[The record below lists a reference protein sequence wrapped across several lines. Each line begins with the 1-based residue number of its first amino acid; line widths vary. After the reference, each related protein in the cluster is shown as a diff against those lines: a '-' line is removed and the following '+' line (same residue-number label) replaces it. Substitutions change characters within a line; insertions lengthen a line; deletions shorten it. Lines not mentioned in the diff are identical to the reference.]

1 MNAPHPLQHDMR
13 TATPSPAA
21 EEADGINLLEYWDI
35 VYDNKWLVAAL
46 LAIGVGLSGT
56 YAAFAPPV
64 FEANTMIQVEDNM
77 GGGKS
82 LLGEAASLF
91 DVKTATTAEIEILRS
106 RRIVGAAVDSTRHY
120 IVARPRYLPVVGR
133 SLARRASGLSEPG
146 FLGLSGY
153 VHGTESIAVPQ
164 FDVPPQLE
172 GSAFRL
178 TARGGNKYEL
188 SHPELDKPLS
198 GTVGTLLDARTPL
211 GTVQLMVAALE
222 AKAGADFN
230 LMRQSRLGAITE
242 LQTRL
247 RLIEKGRQSGMIDAS
262 LQGTNAEQITLI
274 LNEIG
279 RQYVR
284 QNIERKSAEAEKTLA
299 FLDVQLPQF
308 KTQLSTSEE
317 QYNRYRNQEG
327 TVALDKE
334 AELILSQTVEL
345 QAKLL
350 EAQQKRREFSSR
362 FTELHPTVQTLD
374 QQIAAWTAE
383 ISKLNARV
391 RTLPRIQQ
399 DTLRLERDVK
409 VNQEL
414 YQQLRNNAVQLQ
426 LVREGKIGNVRVIDE
441 ATEPEK
447 PVGPPRMGIVA
458 VGAVLGLLAGIML
471 ALARNVFFRGVRD
484 AQEIEAATGLSVYS
498 TIPLSPHQDLIAKK
512 AADKKPGLHF
522 LALSHPDDPAIE
534 SLRSLRTA
542 LQFAMLDATS
552 NRVIITGATP
562 GVGKSFVSANFAALL
577 AAGGKRVLLIDAD
590 VRKGHLNQYFGVPR
604 ARGLSELVTGTI
616 GLNEAVRKNLV
627 PNLDLVTTGI
637 LPPNPAELMMSP
649 ALPVLL
655 KQLSDGYD
663 LVIIDTAPVLVAAD
677 TSAVAVH
684 GGTILLVARAS
695 QTQMGE
701 LHESRKRLAQ
711 AGKTVTGVLLNA
723 LDISRRHNGSYS
735 YRYGGYRYTQYSYRP
750 DQG

>member
-1 MNAPHPLQHDMR
+1 MNAPHPLQNDLR
-13 TATPSPAA
+13 AAPASA
-21 EEADGINLLEYWDI
+21 PVEESEGINLLEYWDI
-35 VYDNKWLVAAL
+35 VYDNKWFVGAL
-46 LAIGVGLSGT
+46 LVLGLGLSGT

-106 RRIVGAAVDSTRHY
+106 RRIVGAAVDTTRHY
-120 IVARPRYLPVVGR
+120 IEARPRYLPIVGR
-133 SLARRASGLSEPG
+133 MLARRASGLSDPG
-146 FLGLSGY
+146 FLGLAGY
-153 VHGTESIAVPQ
+153 VHGTESVAVPQ
-164 FDVPPQLE
+164 FDVPQELE
-172 GSAFRL
+172 GTPFTL
-178 TARGGNKYEL
+178 TAKGGGGYEL
-188 SHPELDKPLS
+188 NHPELEKPLT
-198 GTVGTLLDARTPL
+198 GMVGKLLDVRTPL
-211 GTVQLMVAALE
+211 GTVQLMVSALN
-222 AKAGADFN
+222 AKPGADFS
-230 LMRQSRLGAITE
+230 LIRQSRLGAIIE

-299 FLDVQLPQF
+299 FLAVQLPQF

-374 QQIAAWTAE
+374 QQIAAWTNE
-383 ISKLNARV
+383 INKLNARV
-391 RTLPRIQQ
+391 RTLPKIQQ

-426 LVREGKIGNVRVIDE
+426 LVREGKIGNVRIIDE

-447 PVGPPRMGIVA
+447 PVGPARIGIVA
-458 VGAVLGLLAGIML
+458 VGGVLGLLAGMLL
-471 ALARNVFFRGVRD
+471 ALARNAFFRGARD

-498 TIPLSPHQDLIAKK
+498 TIPLSSHQELIAQK
-512 AADKKPGLHF
+512 AASKRPGLHL
-522 LALSHPDDPAIE
+522 LAQSHPDDPAIE

-542 LQFAMLDATS
+542 LQFAMLDAQS

-562 GVGKSFVSANFAALL
+562 AVGKSFVSANFAALL
-577 AAGGKRVLLIDAD
+577 AAGGKRVLLVDAD

-604 ARGLSELVTGTI
+604 AGGLSELVTGSI
-616 GLNEAVRKNLV
+616 GVSHAIRKDLI
-627 PNLDLVTTGI
+627 PNLDLITTGI

-655 KQLSDGYD
+655 DRLSPDYD
-663 LVIIDTAPVLVAAD
+663 LIIIDTAPVLVAAD
-677 TSAVAVH
+677 TSAVSAY
-684 GGTILLVARAS
+684 GGTVLLVARAN

-701 LHESRKRLAQ
+701 LHESCKRLAH
-711 AGKTVTGVLLNA
+711 AGKSVTGVLLNA
-723 LDISRRHNGSYS
+723 LDTSRRHYGSYS
-735 YRYGGYRYTQYSYRP
+735 YRYGGYRYTQYSYQADKR
-750 DQG
+750 

>member
-1 MNAPHPLQHDMR
+1 MNAPHPLQNEVR
-13 TATPSPAA
+13 TATPSPFL

-35 VYDNKWLVAAL
+35 VYDNKWLVGAL
-46 LAIGVGLSGT
+46 LAIGLGLSGT

-64 FEANTMIQVEDNM
+64 FEANTMIQVEDNT

-82 LLGEAASLF
+82 LLGQAADLF

-106 RRIVGAAVDSTRHY
+106 RLIVGAAVDSTKHY
-120 IVARPRYLPVVGR
+120 LEARPRYLPLVGR
-133 SLARRASGLSEPG
+133 SLARRASGLSDPG
-146 FLGLSGY
+146 FLGLAGY
-153 VHGTESIAVPQ
+153 VHGTESITVPQ
-164 FDVPPQLE
+164 FDVPREFE
-172 GSAFRL
+172 GTVFRL
-178 TARGGNKYEL
+178 TAKGDNKYEL

-198 GTVGTLLDARTPL
+198 GAVGKLLDSKTAL
-211 GTVQLMVAALE
+211 GVIQLMVTTLS
-222 AKAGADFN
+222 AKPGADFN
-230 LMRQSRLGAITE
+230 LVRQSRLGAITA

-247 RLIEKGRQSGMIDAS
+247 KLIEKGRQSGMIDAS

-308 KTQLSTSEE
+308 KTQLTTAEE
-317 QYNRYRNQEG
+317 QYNKYRNQQG

-350 EAQQKRREFSSR
+350 DAQQKRREFASR
-362 FTELHPTVQTLD
+362 FTALHPTVQTLD

-383 ISKLNARV
+383 INKLNARV
-391 RTLPRIQQ
+391 RTLPKIQQ

-447 PVGPPRMGIVA
+447 PVGPPRIGIV
-458 VGAVLGLLAGIML
+458 VIGAVLGLFAGVML
-471 ALARNVFFRGVRD
+471 ALARNMFFRGVRD

-498 TIPLSPHQDLIAKK
+498 TIPLSAHQELIAKK

-522 LALSHPDDPAIE
+522 LALAHPEDPAIE

-542 LQFAMLDATS
+542 LQFAMLDTVS
-552 NRVIITGATP
+552 NRIIITGATP

-604 ARGLSELVTGTI
+604 ARGLSELVTGSI
-616 GLNEAVRKNLV
+616 GIPDALRKNLI
-627 PNLDLVTTGI
+627 PNLDLITTGI

-649 ALPVLL
+649 ALPALL
-655 KQLSDGYD
+655 EQLSDGYSF
-663 LVIIDTAPVLVAAD
+663 VIIDTAPVLVAAD
-677 TSAVAVH
+677 TAAVAVH
-684 GGTILLVARAS
+684 GGIVLLVARAS

-711 AGKTVTGVLLNA
+711 AGKSVNGVLLNA
-723 LDISRRHNGSYS
+723 LDISRRHYGSYS
-735 YRYGGYRYTQYSYRP
+735 YRYGGYRYTQYSYRSG
-750 DQG
+750 QG